1 MCKCSVKEINE
12 KKNKKLKN
20 KKSMLCWEVFNWN
33 TRKKRAENTRVD
45 SRTQGSK
52 EDPREDAHT
61 EDNIQDPINEDTY

>member
-1 MCKCSVKEINE
+1 M
-12 KKNKKLKN
+12 
-20 KKSMLCWEVFNWN
+20 FNWN

-61 EDNIQDPINEDTY
+61 EDNKQDPINEDTY